1 MKIKELNAKIYQS
14 ELTKDPKEFIKVFE
28 ENQEIIF
35 QEKAKLTSEN
45 HEILMKLFADYS
57 ISLVQRDSYSKSL
70 HHFDEAINLFETFQE
85 HKNKDLF
92 EIQYFETLLFYK
104 GVAEYYLNNFTSSK
118 ETFSKLINKFP
129 DNDKYKNWLIAC
141 ENVKRGKA
149 INLIW
154 YVIAALALIT
164 CLVDKKD
171 IGYLYHFI
179 LSIGAIAL
187 VLIPI
192 ISLQIKAS
200 KKKIKIVS

>member
-1 MKIKELNAKIYQS
+1 MGAATHNTTITQSIKDVVVDQG
-14 ELTKDPKEFIKVFE
+14 T
-28 ENQEIIF
+28 
-35 QEKAKLTSEN
+35 
-45 HEILMKLFADYS
+45 
-57 ISLVQRDSYSKSL
+57 
-70 HHFDEAINLFETFQE
+70 
-85 HKNKDLF
+85 
-92 EIQYFETLLFYK
+92 FYK

-141 ENVKRGKA
+141 ENFKRGKA

-154 YVIAALALIT
+154 YVVAALAIIT

-171 IGYLYHFI
+171 IGYLYDFI

-200 KKKIKIVS
+200 KKKIKIGS